1 MTGFGKALLV
11 AATILSAAN
20 AIPIASAA
28 TAPSD
33 PCSLLP
39 AATVSR
45 TLGQAYGAPASTV
58 APRPF
63 ANAVQ
68 GTDCHYTAAKGNG
81 ALWFRIYFDPSA
93 GEATS
98 LFAKL
103 KMFYSPPTPVAGVGD
118 EAYLD
123 PRHGLHV
130 RKGNVRFFID
140 LGQEDD
146 FTPTMQRQITVLAGH
161 VADSL

>member
-1 MTGFGKALLV
+1 MAGFGRAFLV
-11 AATILSAAN
+11 AAIILGAA
-20 AIPIASAA
+20 AAVPTVRAASA
-28 TAPSD
+28 PED

-39 AATVSR
+39 AATVSS
-45 TLGQAYGAPASTV
+45 TLGIAYGAPTSTV

-63 ANAVQ
+63 ANTVQ
-68 GTDCHYTAAKGNG
+68 GTDCHYTTANGNG
-81 ALWFRIYFDPSA
+81 ALLFRIYFDPSA
-93 GEATS
+93 AEATG
-98 LFAKL
+98 LFMKL

-140 LGQEDD
+140 LGKDDD
-146 FTPTMQRQITVLAGH
+146 FTSTAQKQITMLAGH